1 MVAVLALVWA
11 VVLVPPAVQAHR
23 ERQRAFLVSFG
34 GVEPPTRPQSLR
46 IQRRR
51 RVAGGLLVA
60 TAATLLVGLLPTFRV
75 LLVVHLFVLDSFLG
89 YVAMLAHLANRG
101 ARVTPPVDGVAP
113 APRGVPG
120 VPPRVAI
127 APTG

>member
-1 MVAVLALVWA
+1 VVVVAVLALVWA

-23 ERQRAFLVSFG
+23 ERQQAFLVSFG
-34 GVEPPTRPQSLR
+34 GVEAPPRPQSLR

-60 TAATLLVGLLPTFRV
+60 TVATLLVGLLPTFRV

-89 YVAMLAHLANRG
+89 YVAVLAHLANRA
-101 ARVTPPVDGVAP
+101 ARVTPPVPEVAP
-113 APRGVPG
+113 ALRG